1 MLKFIRCFKVF
12 FITIIIS
19 LLWTHNSPAQ
29 VDKLYLLRTVA
40 FYNVENLFDTEN
52 DPFIFDDDR
61 TPTGNDKW
69 TILKYEHKLKNLSRV
84 ISEIGGEISQLP
96 PAILGVCEVENL
108 KVLEDLVIQP
118 ALISYNYGIIH
129 YDSPDRRGIDVGL
142 LYQKDLFIPQHSQ
155 SRRLLIYEA
164 DDPSKRVYTRD
175 QLVVSGLFE
184 GEPMHFIVNHWPS
197 RSGGEA
203 RSSYK
208 RESAARLNRK
218 IIDSLHQVDPYAR
231 IIIMGDFNDDPTNR
245 SIRKVLGT
253 KADKGKT
260 GIGELFNPMES
271 MLRKGMGTLAYR
283 DGWNLFDQ
291 IILSH
296 ALLGNDYS
304 TYQFYRAGIFNPE
317 YLLTPSGQYKGY
329 PFRSYDY
336 GGYTGGYSDH
346 FPVYVYL
353 IKEVPVPL
361 LLETLEGGY

>member
-1 MLKFIRCFKVF
+1 MLKIIKYLLPN
-12 FITIIIS
+12 FITLSIFLFPGING
-19 LLWTHNSPAQ
+19 LAQ
-29 VDKLYLLRTVA
+29 EDKLYLLRTVA

-52 DPFIFDDDR
+52 DPFTFDDDR
-61 TPTGNDKW
+61 TPTGKDKW
-69 TILKYEHKLKNLSRV
+69 TLEKYEHKLQNLSKV
-84 ISEIGGEISQLP
+84 ISEIGSGLTQLP

-108 KVLEDLVIQP
+108 RVLEDLVNQP
-118 ALISYNYGIIH
+118 SLLPFKYGIVH

-142 LYQKDLFIPQHSQ
+142 LYQKDLFVPQNSQ

-164 DDPSKRVYTRD
+164 DDPTKRVYTRD

-184 GEPMHFIVNHWPS
+184 GELMHFIVNHWPS

-218 IIDSLHQVDPYAR
+218 IIDSLHRIDPYAK
-231 IIIMGDFNDDPTNR
+231 IMIMGDFNDDPNNK
-245 SIRKVLGT
+245 SIRKVLGA
-253 KADKGKT
+253 KADKSKT
-260 GIGELFNPMES
+260 GIGELFNPMEN
-271 MLRKGMGTLAYR
+271 MLQKGMGTLAYR

-296 ALLGNDYS
+296 SLLGNDFS
-304 TYQFYRAGIFNPE
+304 TYQFYRAGIFNPD

-353 IKEVPVPL
+353 IKAFNAGDTPTMENKQN
-361 LLETLEGGY
+361 

>member
-1 MLKFIRCFKVF
+1 MLKFIKCFKAF
-12 FITIIIS
+12 FVTIIIS
-19 LLWTHNSPAQ
+19 LLCTNNSYAQ

-61 TPTGNDKW
+61 TSTGKDKW
-69 TILKYEHKLKNLSRV
+69 TPQKYEHKLKNLSKV
-84 ISEIGGEISQLP
+84 ISGIGGEISQLP

-108 KVLEDLVIQP
+108 KVLEDLVNQP

-129 YDSPDRRGIDVGL
+129 YDSPASRGIDVGL
-142 LYQKDLFIPQHSQ
+142 LYQKDLFIPQQSQ

-218 IIDSLHQVDPYAR
+218 IIDSLHQIDPYAR
-231 IIIMGDFNDDPTNR
+231 IIIMGDFNDDPTNK
-245 SIRKVLGT
+245 SIRKVLDT
-253 KADKGKT
+253 KAEKSNT
-260 GIGELFNPMES
+260 EIGELFNPMES

-296 ALLGNDYS
+296 GLLGNDYS
-304 TYQFYRAGIFNPE
+304 TYQFYRAGIYNPD
-317 YLLTPSGQYKGY
+317 YLLTPSGQFKGY

-353 IKEVPVPL
+353 IKAVKVEEATNML
-361 LLETLEGGY
+361 HKKI